1 MSQVRK
7 CPKHNL
13 VAGPDGRCVLCRRDE
28 RTRSSSTGW
37 LVPVLALTVVVG
49 GAFAYYRWWSTKR
62 NVAPVAAPT
71 EQPRDTPPAAAP
83 PPQDPAGAR
92 VVAPGPR
99 AMRADAALV
108 AVARDAGA
116 GGARSPGAA
125 AAPSPAQAAE
135 AQANLLAAMRR
146 VPITMYWAAWCPTCV
161 KARAWTRANQLAVTE
176 RNVDTDEAAK
186 QEIKRY
192 NPRGSIPTIVIDGNT
207 YVGFDKEELWDAIDK
222 VARRELNLP
231 AGQ

>member
-1 MSQVRK
+1 M
-7 CPKHNL
+7 
-13 VAGPDGRCVLCRRDE
+13 
-28 RTRSSSTGW
+28 
-37 LVPVLALTVVVG
+37 
-49 GAFAYYRWWSTKR
+49 
-62 NVAPVAAPT
+62 
-71 EQPRDTPPAAAP
+71 
-83 PPQDPAGAR
+83 R
-92 VVAPGPR
+92 V
-99 AMRADAALV
+99 DAALV

-222 VARRELNLP
+222 VARRELGLP